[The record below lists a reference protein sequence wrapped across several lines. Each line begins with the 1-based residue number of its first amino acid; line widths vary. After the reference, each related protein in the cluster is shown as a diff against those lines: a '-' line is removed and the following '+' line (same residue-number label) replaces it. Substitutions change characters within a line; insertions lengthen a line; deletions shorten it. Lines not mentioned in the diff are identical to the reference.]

1 MEWQWSTAI
10 VFTEAFTGY
19 RFIKNVATPQKRRTC
34 DQWPSPTGVLRAS
47 KFAPGE
53 FVVH

>member
-34 DQWPSPTGVLRAS
+34 EPGPREITRCNTLR
-47 KFAPGE
+47 KKKRRRG
-53 FVVH
+53 